1 MLQVLN
7 KVEIDFST
15 TSSTKNQQSD
25 TRTHML
31 VLPYKG
37 IQGKHTLKHIK
48 RKINK
53 ILPEYKNMQLVY
65 TGTKLGT
72 KFNVKD
78 KTKKEH
84 HHDLTYSVKCPMK
97 NCLESYNGET
107 GRKLI
112 ERVNEHSG
120 KDINSHMFKHSIA
133 ANHPTV
139 RLDDFTVLS
148 SCYRNRKFKRKLSE
162 SLFIKQNRPMLNK
175 HGTSVPLK
183 LFN

>member
-1 MLQVLN
+1 
-7 KVEIDFST
+7 
-15 TSSTKNQQSD
+15 
-25 TRTHML
+25 ML

-37 IQGKHTLKHIK
+37 IQSENTLKHIK
-48 RKINK
+48 IEINK
-53 ILPEYKNMQLVY
+53 VLQEHKNMQIVY
-65 TGTKLGT
+65 QGTKLGT

-107 GRKLI
+107 GRRLI

-120 KDINSHMFKHSIA
+120 KDVNSHIFKHSIA

-139 RLDDFTVLS
+139 MLDHFTVLS
-148 SCYRNRKFKRKLSE
+148 NGYRNRKFKRKVSE
-162 SLFIKQNRPMLNK
+162 SLFTKQNRPTLNR
-175 HGTSVPLK
+175 HGTSVLLK